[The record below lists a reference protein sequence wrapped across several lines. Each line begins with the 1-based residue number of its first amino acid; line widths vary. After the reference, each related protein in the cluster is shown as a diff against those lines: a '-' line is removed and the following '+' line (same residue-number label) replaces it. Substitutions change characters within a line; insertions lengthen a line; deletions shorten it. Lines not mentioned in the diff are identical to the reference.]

1 MGRARRPPVPPVA
14 TGPSSRG
21 RFVRSVAAADR
32 PGAPVAALSTARALA
47 TRRAGEP
54 GAVLAAGDLRTDVR
68 IDRAS
73 RLIVVCVDLSGSMG
87 APQRAEAAT
96 GAVIG
101 LLDDAYQRRHRVA
114 LVSFRGDG
122 AEVVLSPTSSV
133 EIARNRLGQLATGGA
148 TPLAAGLRTALDVV
162 ARGGGEREQALLVV
176 LTDGRA
182 TGPPDALARAL
193 DAAATVRDRGVPAL
207 VLDCE
212 DGPVRLGLAESLAD
226 AMGARHVRL
235 ADHGGDVAAA
245 VVATSR
251 T

>member
-1 MGRARRPPVPPVA
+1 MAE
-14 TGPSSRG
+14 
-21 RFVRSVAAADR
+21 
-32 PGAPVAALSTARALA
+32 
-47 TRRAGEP
+47 RRAGDP
-54 GAVLAAGDLRTDVR
+54 GAVLDANDLRTDVR
-68 IDRAS
+68 VDRAS

-114 LVSFRGDG
+114 LVSFRGEG
-122 AEVVLSPTSSV
+122 AEIVLSPTSSV

-148 TPLAAGLRTALDVV
+148 TPLAAGIRTALDVV
-162 ARGGGEREQALLVV
+162 ARGGGSQHEQALLVV

-182 TGPPDALARAL
+182 TGSPDALARAL
-193 DAAATVRDRGVPAL
+193 DAAATVRNRGVPAL

-212 DGPVRLGLAESLAD
+212 DGPVRLGLAASLAE

-235 ADHGGDVAAA
+235 SDHGGDVTAAI
-245 VVATSR
+245 TR
-251 T
+251 DPRRP